1 MRQKIKDILKR
12 AFNLLS
18 KFVEVIF
25 RSLRLLYFGAVASLI
40 ISILSCIPLSI
51 VVGEGYIQNNTVGAI
66 LFIATSVISSIT
78 FILHIDTVLEAEL
91 LIWRPDNLHIW
102 KKVRNC
108 GYILSFIIIGISIY
122 IAIDGY
128 IKKQRIENTVELY
141 VTYTVKYEHN
151 HSVGNEWH
159 FDSYINGEPIP
170 RKGYVIQYI
179 CGKPLTITSVATEYD
194 PSSDDVGEVSK
205 KVSFKKKELD
215 AGYSQ
220 TVIVTEGNGRYAGHT
235 AKWRFDYLFK
245 IVPKPSKEELKYK
258 YATSDVW
265 HRYKHL
271 FKDRDAMEQ
280 VLQEKHTAS
289 TVPADTSKFYM
300 FATDSL
306 WREYGH
312 LFLNRDAMEKCI
324 RDTRTNEMMKDILK
338 SYKSTWSK

>member
-1 MRQKIKDILKR
+1 MRQKIKDIIEC

-18 KFVEVIF
+18 KSVEVIF
-25 RSLRLLYFGAVASLI
+25 RILRLIYFGAGASII
-40 ISILSCIPLSI
+40 ISILSCIPISCI
-51 VVGEGYIQNNTVGAI
+51 TANNYIQNESIAI
-66 LFIATSVISSIT
+66 SLFIATSVISSIT
-78 FILHIDTVLEAEL
+78 FILHLDTVHEAEL
-91 LIWRPDNLHIW
+91 LIWRPDNLSIW
-102 KKVRNC
+102 KRIRNW
-108 GYILSFIIIGISIY
+108 GYFLTFAIIGISVS
-122 IAIDGY
+122 IAINGY
-128 IKKQRIENTVELY
+128 IKERRIENTVELFI
-141 VTYTVKYEHN
+141 KYDVNREYN
-151 HSVGNEWH
+151 HSVGNEWR
-159 FDSYINGEPIP
+159 FESYINGEPIS
-170 RKGYVIQYI
+170 RKGSVIQYI

-194 PSSDDVGEVSK
+194 SSRDDVGEVSK

-245 IVPKPSKEELKYK
+245 IVPKPSEEELKYK

-265 HRYKHL
+265 HRNKHL

-280 VLQEKHTAS
+280 VLQEKHTAN

-324 RDTRTNEMMKDILK
+324 RDTRTNELIKDILK
-338 SYKSTWSK
+338 SYK